1 MDYSSAGVDIEAGDR
16 FARHIASI
24 QSPALRGSIGGFA
37 GAISL
42 DLKDIPDP
50 VLLSTTDGVGTKL
63 LVAERMKRFNTIGVD
78 LVAMCVNDLAVCG
91 AAPLQF
97 LDYIA
102 CGSISSTPL
111 NEIMDGIVLGCELAG
126 CALSGGETA
135 EMPDVYA
142 PGSFDLAGFCTGVV
156 SRSRMLPRQNLIKP
170 GDVVYGIPSTGI
182 HSNGLSL
189 ARKALSD
196 APEHVYAQLLEPTR
210 IYVSEL
216 EFLTQHPAILAAAHI
231 TGGGLF
237 GNLSRV
243 LPEGVNLE
251 LTWDWPVPDVF
262 RHIAGYGSIAE
273 AEMKKVFNMGMG
285 IAFVVE
291 QTKEADFLEYIRTW
305 PVETEPD
312 SFVRRI
318 GRLSKTNQD

>member
-16 FARHIASI
+16 FARYIASI
-24 QSPALRGSIGGFA
+24 ESPALRGGIGGFA
-37 GAISL
+37 GALAL
-42 DLKDIPDP
+42 DLSGVPDP

-63 LVAERMKRFNTIGVD
+63 LVAERMRQFDTIGID
-78 LVAMCVNDLAVCG
+78 LVDMCVNDLAVCG

-102 CGSISSTPL
+102 CGRISSTPL
-111 NEIMDGIVLGCELAG
+111 NEIMDGIVRGCERAG

-156 SRSRMLPRQNLIKP
+156 SRARMLPQPDRIKP
-170 GDVVYGIPSTGI
+170 GDIVYGIPSTGV

-196 APEHVYAQLLEPTR
+196 APAHIYEQLLEPTR

-216 EFLTQHPAILAAAHI
+216 EFLTQHPAVLAAAHI

-237 GNLSRV
+237 GNLTRV
-243 LPEGVNLE
+243 LP
-251 LTWDWPVPDVF
+251 D
-262 RHIAGYGSIAE
+262 
-273 AEMKKVFNMGMG
+273 
-285 IAFVVE
+285 
-291 QTKEADFLEYIRTW
+291 
-305 PVETEPD
+305 
-312 SFVRRI
+312 
-318 GRLSKTNQD
+318 